1 MSKRF
6 EERTTLDLYHKN
18 QLSNIQEKI
27 QDISG
32 LYVQRDGLT
41 ELISNCKDEILLGQ
55 YETRL
60 HIIQKEIDSLE
71 KGEPVYDYFLKT
83 GSILFDYY
91 DIQEKIASGEIV
103 ENHKV
108 SKSKPGNVLS
118 ALTEA
123 ARKDGLEEGVLQ
135 PVTAT
140 KPQHSVGRETLLEKY
155 LEIMDTNYKKK
166 QVSEIEDTTGECD
179 RCGEEMIFSSN
190 EAIYNCP
197 ACGNQEFILMDSD
210 RPSYKDPP
218 RETSYYAYK
227 RINHFNELLAQFQAK
242 ESTEIPTEVF
252 DAILMELKKERITDI
267 SNLKIKKIRE
277 ILRKLKINKYE
288 HIPTIIYRLN
298 GNNAP
303 IMNRETEEKLRHMFK
318 EIQPS
323 FQKHCP
329 KNRRNF
335 LSYHYVL
342 YKFCELLD
350 MDEFLHCFPLLKNR
364 DKLYQQD
371 NVWKL
376 ICFEMHWEFI
386 RSV

>member
-32 LYVQRDGLT
+32 LYIQREGLT

-123 ARKDGLEEGVLQ
+123 ARKDGLEERGGSLSQ
-135 PVTAT
+135 TLSQTPTAT
-140 KPQHSVGRETLLEKY
+140 IAKPIHSVGRETLLEQY
-155 LEIMDTNYKKK
+155 LEIMDTHYKKK
-166 QVSEIEDTTGECD
+166 QVSEIEDTTGECEL
-179 RCGEEMIFSSN
+179 CGEEMIFSCKRSS
-190 EAIYNCP
+190 EKA
-197 ACGNQEFILMDSD
+197 AWD
-210 RPSYKDPP
+210 R
-218 RETSYYAYK
+218 
-227 RINHFNELLAQFQAK
+227 L
-242 ESTEIPTEVF
+242 
-252 DAILMELKKERITDI
+252 
-267 SNLKIKKIRE
+267 
-277 ILRKLKINKYE
+277 
-288 HIPTIIYRLN
+288 
-298 GNNAP
+298 
-303 IMNRETEEKLRHMFK
+303 
-318 EIQPS
+318 
-323 FQKHCP
+323 
-329 KNRRNF
+329 
-335 LSYHYVL
+335 
-342 YKFCELLD
+342 
-350 MDEFLHCFPLLKNR
+350 
-364 DKLYQQD
+364 
-371 NVWKL
+371 
-376 ICFEMHWEFI
+376 
-386 RSV
+386 